1 MYVWGSQE
9 SVFDRMPDDGS
20 DWRSEGRGKEGY
32 TYHVLSRNGND
43 IIEGLEGHNGL
54 LEVSQEGLQNL

>member
-1 MYVWGSQE
+1 
-9 SVFDRMPDDGS
+9 MPDDGS

-43 IIEGLEGHNGL
+43 IIEGLEGHHGL